1 MPQYEYKVIPAPRR
15 GEKSREARTTEDRFA
30 LALTSLMNQLG
41 REGWDYVRA
50 DVLPCDERSGLTG
63 TKTTYQTMMVFR
75 RALDPAPVAE
85 GTAAPNA
92 FTLLKTPAA
101 VETPK
106 LGPAIAAPEGPA
118 PTLGPAVERGQA
130 D

>member
-1 MPQYEYKVIPAPRR
+1 MPHYEYKVIPAPRR

-30 LALTSLMNQLG
+30 LALSNLMNQLG
-41 REGWDYVRA
+41 KDGWDYVRA
-50 DVLPCDERSGLTG
+50 DVLPCDERAGLTG

-75 RALDPAPVAE
+75 RVVEPTPAAEPV
-85 GTAAPNA
+85 AAPNA
-92 FTLLKTPAA
+92 FTLLKTPAP

-106 LGPAIAAPEGPA
+106 VGPATVAPEGPA